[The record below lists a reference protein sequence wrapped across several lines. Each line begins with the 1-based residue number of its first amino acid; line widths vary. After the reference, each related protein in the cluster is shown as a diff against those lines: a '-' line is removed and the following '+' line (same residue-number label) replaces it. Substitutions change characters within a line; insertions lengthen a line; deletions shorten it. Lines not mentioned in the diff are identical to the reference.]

1 MAHCIYCNSTSY
13 GKPCLFSPSKS
24 HVHFDSPEKCI
35 YCGSRVLGGGCLL
48 NPFGKTHIRGPEYLL
63 TVKEQCNKSLIL
75 TYLYEKLNKINK
87 NVFLTPLNRFYQR
100 LYQIISSTSQ
110 PLLEAF
116 NIQTKP
122 TYTNLSKKQNILV
135 FELKEKIK
143 KNKNEL
149 FAILKEANTQLPEEL
164 VEEMLIDVI
173 ISSDEKKNN

>member
-48 NPFGKTHIRGPEYLL
+48 NPFGKNHIRGPEYLL
-63 TVKEQCNKSLIL
+63 TVKEQCDKSLIL
-75 TYLYEKLNKINK
+75 SYLYEKLNKINE
-87 NVFLTPLNRFYQR
+87 NVFLTPLNRFYKR
-100 LYQIISSTSQ
+100 LSQIISSTSQ

-116 NIQTKP
+116 NLQTKP

-149 FAILKEANTQLPEEL
+149 FQILKDANTQLPEEL

-173 ISSDEKKNN
+173 ISSDEKKND